1 MVTMCLTSKI
11 TTRGNRIPNI
21 DSDYVVFKNSLTDL
35 DLSLL
40 DNCVYL
46 DMEDYDKTTLKAD
59 DLNVLQLNVC
69 GLINKQAEL
78 NKILM
83 DGSINKV
90 NVALLC
96 ETWLRSETK
105 NLINLLTYSYI
116 GKERKGK
123 KGGGVGILIDKDLKF
138 RNRPDLEIISNT
150 LEHVVVE
157 LKCDK
162 DALLIASCYHS
173 PNTDQKEFLTTY
185 NELLLKLKSE
195 KKMVIIGLDHNL
207 DLLKSSSHKNTHSF
221 LESNLSH
228 GTLPCISKPT
238 VSCILVQC

>member
-1 MVTMCLTSKI
+1 MVTMCLTPKI
-11 TTRGNRIPNI
+11 TTHGNGIPNI
-21 DSDYVVFKNSLTDL
+21 DSNNVFFKNLLTDL

-46 DMEDYDKTTLKAD
+46 DMEEYDKTTLKTD
-59 DLNVLQLNVC
+59 DLNILQLNVC

-78 NKILM
+78 NKILT

-105 NLINLLTYSYI
+105 NLINLPTYSYI
-116 GKERKGK
+116 GKERKRK

-138 RNRPDLEIISNT
+138 RNRPDLEIVSNT
-150 LEHVVVE
+150 LEHVVVK

-162 DALLIASCYHS
+162 DALLIASCYHV
-173 PNTDQKEFLTTY
+173 PNTDQKDFLSTY
-185 NELLLKLKSE
+185 KELLLILKSE
-195 KKMVIIGLDHNL
+195 KKKVIIGLDHNP
-207 DLLKSSSHKNTHSF
+207 DLLKSSSH
-221 LESNLSH
+221 
-228 GTLPCISKPT
+228 
-238 VSCILVQC
+238 

>member
-1 MVTMCLTSKI
+1 MYIFAECIDPFCNCIIRGNNVSNPKI
-11 TTRGNRIPNI
+11 TTRGNSRPNI
-21 DSDYVVFKNSLTDL
+21 DSNYVVFKNSLTDL
-35 DLSLL
+35 DLSSL

-46 DMEDYDKTTLKAD
+46 DMEEYDKTTLKTD

-105 NLINLLTYSYI
+105 NLINLPTYSYI

-123 KGGGVGILIDKDLKF
+123 IGGGVEILIDKDLKF
-138 RNRPDLEIISNT
+138 RNRSDLEIVSNT

-162 DALLIASCYHS
+162 DALLIASCYCA
-173 PNTDQKEFLTTY
+173 PNTDQKDFLTTY

-195 KKMVIIGLDHNL
+195 KKR
-207 DLLKSSSHKNTHSF
+207 S
-221 LESNLSH
+221 
-228 GTLPCISKPT
+228 
-238 VSCILVQC
+238 